1 LNQSSSTLYANA
13 DNLRPRVYKAMTT
26 HPSFVHIHHDSLEAE
41 QSHLDI
47 TERKKHLLIE
57 DDSQTIV
64 QKINFSI
71 PRCAAC
77 KEEVQFSEGD
87 IIYGDKWYH
96 NSCWK
101 DTEK

>member
-1 LNQSSSTLYANA
+1 MQMQITLEQVN
-13 DNLRPRVYKAMTT
+13 NVMTT
-26 HPSFVHIHHDSLEAE
+26 NPSFVQVHHDSQDAE

-47 TERKKHLLIE
+47 TGRKKHLLIE

-71 PRCAAC
+71 PRCSAC
-77 KEEVQFSEGD
+77 KDEIQFSEGD
-87 IIYGDKWYH
+87 IIYGYKWYH
-96 NSCWK
+96 KSCWK